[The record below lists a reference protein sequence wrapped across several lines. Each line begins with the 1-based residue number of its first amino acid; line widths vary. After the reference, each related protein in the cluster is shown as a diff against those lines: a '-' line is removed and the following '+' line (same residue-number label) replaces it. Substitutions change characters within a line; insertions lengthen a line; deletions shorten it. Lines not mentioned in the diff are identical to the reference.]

1 MIDVRRILV
10 VSHGSSVR
18 FCNPQRVVLRIQD
31 IATLIL
37 WKPHNV
43 RANCLLS

>member
-18 FCNPQRVVLRIQD
+18 FCNPQRVVLRIQG

-37 WKPHNV
+37 WKPHKMG
-43 RANCLLS
+43 AKGLLS